1 MLSQYTLVDMFGVDV
16 LGQKPTDE
24 TQLRVS
30 ARCVVITGR
39 STLTPP
45 EAGGVTRTLDTNSVR
60 QIEK

>member
-1 MLSQYTLVDMFGVDV
+1 MHSVLSQYTLVDMFGVDV

-45 EAGGVTRTLDTNSVR
+45 EAGGVT
-60 QIEK
+60 